1 MSEGVDQKNR
11 GHRTHTNKKK
21 LLAGIVQY
29 QLMVDTPTFII
40 ARDGSFYQL
49 DRFSSLQ
56 SKRLDCRV

>member
-1 MSEGVDQKNR
+1 MPKGVEQKNR

-21 LLAGIVQY
+21 LPMGIVQY

-40 ARDGSFYQL
+40 ATDGSFYQL

-56 SKRLDCRV
+56 LQRLDFRV